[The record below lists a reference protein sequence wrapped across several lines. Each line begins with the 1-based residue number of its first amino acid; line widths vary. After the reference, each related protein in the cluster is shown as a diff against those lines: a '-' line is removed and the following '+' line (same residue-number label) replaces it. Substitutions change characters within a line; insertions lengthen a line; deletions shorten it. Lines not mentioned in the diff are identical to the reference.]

1 MRIGIDEVGRGA
13 LAGALYVCAFR
24 TDMDDKELI
33 ALFPR
38 QILKDSKKLSKKDR
52 EIIYAKLAKLK
63 KEGRV
68 SWEIGKAGA
77 RIIDK
82 EGVTQAVKKALMRA
96 LSFVPDRDSV
106 SLFLDGG
113 LHVEGFRNQESII
126 KGDEKVVVIACAS
139 IIAKVQRDK
148 YMERLALKLPGYGF
162 ERNVGYGTKEH
173 VRGLKKL
180 GKTREHRNLFLR
192 KLGI

>member
-24 TDMDDKELI
+24 TGMDDKELV
-33 ALFPR
+33 ALFPKQVLR
-38 QILKDSKKLSKKDR
+38 DSKKLSKKDR
-52 EIIYAKLAKLK
+52 ELVCKNLVKLK

-68 SWEIGKAGA
+68 FWGIGKVSA
-77 RIIDK
+77 RTIDK
-82 EGVTQAVKKALMRA
+82 EGVTQAIKKALAQA
-96 LSFVPDRDSV
+96 LSFVSNKKTV

-113 LHVEGFRNQESII
+113 LEAEGFPDQKTII
-126 KGDEKVVVIACAS
+126 KGDEKIPVIACAS
-139 IIAKVQRDK
+139 IIAKVYRDN
-148 YMERLALKLPGYGF
+148 YMKRLAVKLPGYGF
-162 ERNVGYGTKEH
+162 EDNVGYGTKKH
-173 VRGLKKL
+173 VEGLKKL